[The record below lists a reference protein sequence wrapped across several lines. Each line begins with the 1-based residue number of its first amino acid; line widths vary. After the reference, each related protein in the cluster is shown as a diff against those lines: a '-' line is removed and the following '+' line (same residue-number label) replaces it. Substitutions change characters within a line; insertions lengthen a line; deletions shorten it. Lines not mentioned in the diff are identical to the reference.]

1 MGCSGAVASRRADQ
15 QQPSRQG
22 AGRRRSLAAAA
33 HVVGADLRARAAWV
47 LLLAAVVAVVVGLSV
62 AGMVGARRT
71 ATVLDRFV
79 DETRTGDVVVAAL
92 APDVA
97 RDPAAG
103 EALSGALAGV
113 EGVEAVGVQAGFPVE
128 VGVDDY
134 FMVWSSVDDTALRAI
149 DRPLVV
155 DGRLPAADDPDE
167 IAINEQAAE
176 VLDLRLGD
184 TVEGPTLTPEGAA
197 AAFTGEFEGFIG
209 DPLGLEVVGIVRQGP
224 DLSGRSTISGIAAV
238 ASPAFARVH
247 GANAGSYLTQVHIR
261 TDDPSPALL
270 RRLTA
275 VAREE
280 VGPFE
285 LRVETV
291 DTLWRLDA
299 AETYRT
305 LAGLVAVFT
314 LTLGIAAV
322 IVVAQALNRDRFVA
336 GRHDSV
342 LSGIGMTRRGRSVVA
357 AAPGLLA
364 LAAGGLVGLGAGM
377 VASAAFP
384 LGRAGDAEVAPGM
397 RPDPAVALAAAAVVV
412 GGLALWLLVATWRST
427 RAGAE
432 RPARPSLVAE
442 RLARAGARPPLSVG
456 VRMAFERGAGRVSLP
471 VRSVVVGTAVA
482 VAAATAVLVVARS
495 ADAVAA
501 EPDRYGWVWST
512 VPDDLSGD
520 DPEANAE
527 RAAGL
532 DGVDSVA
539 GLFFSTVLVDDE
551 QRPAAA
557 LEVLSGD
564 LAFGVVEGRLPA
576 TEAEAALSPSMAG
589 DLDVG
594 VGDQFEAAGAQG
606 GPPQQLTVVGL
617 VLPPPVDDVPRGVVL
632 TPDGLTATA
641 QSEPAVYVA
650 IDYDDRADVAAV
662 ESSLEE
668 LGYRFTPSTRP
679 AAPSRVEQLRSV
691 QPLLERLVLLLG
703 VLGAIG
709 LLHFLGLSVRRRAH
723 DLAVLKALGF
733 VHGQVRR
740 AVVAQ
745 AVAVTLVGVA
755 VGIPA
760 GFVLGRLLWLGSV
773 AALDILDD
781 PASPV
786 GAALGG
792 GVLVVMAAGLLAVG
806 PGIVAARR
814 RASGVLRSE

>member
-1 MGCSGAVASRRADQ
+1 MAARRADR
-15 QQPSRQG
+15 QQPPPG
-22 AGRRRSLAAAA
+22 GVGRRRSLAAAA
-33 HVVGADLRARAAWV
+33 HVVAADLRARAAWV
-47 LLLAAVVAVVVGLSV
+47 LLLAVVVAVVVGLSV

-79 DETRTGDVVVAAL
+79 DETRTGDIVVAAL

-103 EALSGALAGV
+103 EALSSALSGV

-134 FMVWSSVDDTALRAI
+134 FMVWSSVDDTALRSI
-149 DRPLVV
+149 DRPLLV

-167 IAINEQAAE
+167 IAVNEQAAE
-176 VLDLRLGD
+176 VLDLCLGD

-209 DPLGLEVVGIVRQGP
+209 DPLQLEVVGVVRQGP

-247 GANAGSYLTQVHIR
+247 GANAGSYLTQVHVR

-291 DTLWRLDA
+291 DTLWRRDA

-314 LTLGIAAV
+314 LTLGVAAV

-336 GRHDSV
+336 GRHDGV
-342 LSGIGMTRRGRSVVA
+342 LSGIGMTRRGRATVA

-384 LGRAGDAEVAPGM
+384 LGRAADAEVAPGV

-412 GGLALWLLVATWRST
+412 GGLALWLLVAAWRAT
-427 RAGAE
+427 RAGGE
-432 RPARPSLVAE
+432 RPPRPSAVAE
-442 RLARAGARPPLSVG
+442 RLARAGARPPLAVG

-482 VAAATAVLVVARS
+482 VAAATAVLVVVRS

-512 VPDDLSGD
+512 VPDNLSD
-520 DPEANAE
+520 DPEGAAE
-527 RAAGL
+527 QASAL

-539 GLFFSTVLVDDE
+539 ALFFSTVLVDDE

-557 LEVLSGD
+557 LEVLNGD
-564 LAFGVVEGRLPA
+564 LAFGIVEGRLPV
-576 TEAEAALSPSMAG
+576 TETEAALSPSMAG

-594 VGDQFEAAGAQG
+594 VGDRFEAAGAQG
-606 GPPQQLTVVGL
+606 GPSQQLTVVGL
-617 VLPPPVDDVPRGVVL
+617 VVPPPVDDVPRGVVL

-650 IDYDDRADVAAV
+650 IDYDPAADVTAV

-668 LGYRFTPSTRP
+668 LGYRFTPSARP
-679 AAPSRVEQLRSV
+679 SAPSRVEQLRTV
-691 QPLLERLVLLLG
+691 QPVLERLVLLLA

-740 AVVAQ
+740 AVVVQ
-745 AVAVTLVGVA
+745 AVAVTLAGVA

-773 AALDILDD
+773 ASLDLLDD

-786 GAALGG
+786 VAALAG
-792 GVLVVMAAGLLAVG
+792 GVLVVVAAGLLALG
-806 PGIVAARR
+806 PGVLAARGR
-814 RASGVLRSE
+814 TSVLRAE

>member
-1 MGCSGAVASRRADQ
+1 MTARRADQ
-15 QQPSRQG
+15 PRPSRQG

-33 HVVGADLRARAAWV
+33 HVVAADLRARTAWV

-97 RDPAAG
+97 SDPAAG
-103 EALSGALAGV
+103 EALSAALAGV

-134 FMVWSSVDDTALRAI
+134 FMVWSSVDDTALRTI

-167 IAINEQAAE
+167 IAVNEQAAQ
-176 VLDLRLGD
+176 VLDLQLGD
-184 TVEGPTLTPEGAA
+184 TVQGPTLTPDGAA
-197 AAFTGEFEGFIG
+197 AAFTGESFEGFVG
-209 DPLGLEVVGIVRQGP
+209 DLLRLEVVGVVRQGP
-224 DLSGRSTISGIAAV
+224 DLSGRSNVSGIGAV
-238 ASPAFARVH
+238 ASPAFARAH
-247 GANAGSYLTQVHIR
+247 GETAGSYLTEVHLR
-261 TDDPSPALL
+261 TGDPSPVLL

-291 DTLWRLDA
+291 DTLWRQDA

-314 LTLGIAAV
+314 VTLGAAAV

-384 LGRAGDAEVAPGM
+384 LGRAGDAEVAPGV

-412 GGLALWLLVATWRST
+412 GGLALWLLVATWRAT

-432 RPARPSLVAE
+432 RPTRPSVIAE
-442 RLARAGARPPLSVG
+442 RLARAGARPPVAVG

-501 EPDRYGWVWST
+501 EPARYGWVWST
-512 VPDDLSGD
+512 VPDNLSD
-520 DPEANAE
+520 DAEAAAE
-527 RAAGL
+527 QAAGL

-589 DLDVG
+589 DLDLG

-606 GPPQQLTVVGL
+606 GPSQQLTVVGL
-617 VLPPPVDDVPRGVVL
+617 VVPPPVDDVPRGVVL

-786 GAALGG
+786 GTALGV

>member
-1 MGCSGAVASRRADQ
+1 MAARRAEQ
-15 QQPSRQG
+15 AQLPRAG
-22 AGRRRSLAAAA
+22 GRRRRSVAAAA

-47 LLLAAVVAVVVGLSV
+47 LLLGAVVAVVVGLSV

-103 EALSGALAGV
+103 EALSSALAGV
-113 EGVEAVGVQAGFPVE
+113 EGVDEVGVQAGFPVE

-149 DRPLVV
+149 DRPLVL
-155 DGRLPAADDPDE
+155 DGRLPAGDDPDE
-167 IAINEQAAE
+167 IAVNEQAAE
-176 VLDLRLGD
+176 VLGLRAGD

-197 AAFTGEFEGFIG
+197 AAFTGESFEGFVG
-209 DPLGLEVVGIVRQGP
+209 EPLELEVVGVVRQGP

-247 GANAGSYLTQVHIR
+247 GETAGSYLTQVHVR
-261 TDDPSPALL
+261 TDDPTPALL

-275 VAREE
+275 TARDE

-291 DTLWRLDA
+291 DTLWRRDA
-299 AETYRT
+299 SETFRT

-314 LTLGIAAV
+314 LTLGAAAV

-342 LSGIGMTRRGRSVVA
+342 LSGIGMTRRERAMVA

-364 LAAGGLVGLGAGM
+364 LAAGGLFGLGVGM

-384 LGRAGDAEVAPGM
+384 LGRAADAEVAPGV
-397 RPDPAVALAAAAVVV
+397 RPDPAVAVAVAVVVV
-412 GGLALWLLVATWRST
+412 GGLALWLLLAAWRST

-432 RPARPSLVAE
+432 RPARPSVVAE
-442 RLARAGARPPLSVG
+442 RLARAGARPPVAVG
-456 VRMAFERGAGRVSLP
+456 VRMAFERGSGRVSLP

-482 VAAATAVLVVARS
+482 VAAATAVLVVART

-512 VPDDLSGD
+512 VPDNLSD
-520 DPEANAE
+520 DPEAAAE
-527 RAAGL
+527 QAAGL

-557 LEVLSGD
+557 LEVLAGD
-564 LAFGVVEGRLPA
+564 LAFGIVEGRLPA
-576 TEAEAALSPSMAG
+576 TETEAALSPSMAG

-594 VGDQFEAAGAQG
+594 VGDRFEAEGAQG
-606 GPPQQLTVVGL
+606 GPAQQLTVVGL
-617 VLPPPVDDVPRGVVL
+617 VVPPPVDDVPRGVVL
-632 TPDGLTATA
+632 TPDGLAATA
-641 QSEPAVYVA
+641 QSEPAVYAA
-650 IDYDDRADVAAV
+650 IDYDDRADVASV
-662 ESSLEE
+662 EASLEE
-668 LGYRFTPSTRP
+668 LGYRFTPSARP
-679 AAPSRVEQLRSV
+679 SAPSRVEQLRTV
-691 QPLLERLVLLLG
+691 RPVLERLVLLLAA
-703 VLGAIG
+703 LGAVG

-740 AVVAQ
+740 AVVVQ
-745 AVAVTLVGVA
+745 AVAVAFAGVA
-755 VGIPA
+755 VGIPV

-786 GAALGG
+786 LAALAGGAA
-792 GVLVVMAAGLLAVG
+792 VVIAAGALALG
-806 PGIVAARR
+806 PGIMASRR
-814 RASGVLRSE
+814 RASAVLRSE

>member
-1 MGCSGAVASRRADQ
+1 M
-15 QQPSRQG
+15 
-22 AGRRRSLAAAA
+22 AAAS

-47 LLLAAVVAVVVGLSV
+47 VLLAAVVAVVVGLSV
-62 AGMVGARRT
+62 AGTVGARRT

-103 EALSGALAGV
+103 EALSAALAEV

-134 FMVWSSVDDTALRAI
+134 FMVWSSVDDSALRAI

-155 DGRLPAADDPDE
+155 EGRLPAADDPDE
-167 IAINEQAAE
+167 IAVNEQAAR
-176 VLDLRLGD
+176 VLDLRLGE

-197 AAFTGEFEGFIG
+197 AAFTGDSFEGFVG
-209 DPLGLEVVGIVRQGP
+209 EPVRLEVVGVVRQGP
-224 DLSGRSTISGIAAV
+224 DLSGRSTISGIGAV

-247 GANAGSYLTQVHIR
+247 GANAGSYLTQVHVR
-261 TDDPSPALL
+261 TDAPTPALV

-275 VAREE
+275 AARAE

-291 DTLWRLDA
+291 DTLWRRDA

-314 LTLGIAAV
+314 LTLGAAAV

-336 GRHDSV
+336 GRHDMV
-342 LSGIGMTRRGRSVVA
+342 LSGIGMTRRGRAAVA

-364 LAAGGLVGLGAGM
+364 LGTGGLVGLGAGM

-384 LGRAGDAEVAPGM
+384 LGRAADAEVAPGV
-397 RPDPAVALAAAAVVV
+397 RPDPVVALAAATVVV

-427 RAGAE
+427 RRGAE
-432 RPARPSLVAE
+432 RPVRPSAVAE

-456 VRMAFERGAGRVSLP
+456 LRMAFERGAGRVSLP

-501 EPDRYGWVWST
+501 EPARYGWVWST
-512 VPDDLSGD
+512 VPDNLSD
-520 DPEANAE
+520 DPEAAAE
-527 RAAGL
+527 QASTL

-557 LEVLSGD
+557 LEVLTGD
-564 LAFGVVEGRLPA
+564 LAFGVVEGRLPV
-576 TEAEAALSPSMAG
+576 TETEAALSPSTAD

-594 VGDQFEAAGAQG
+594 VGDRFEAAGAQG
-606 GPPQQLTVVGL
+606 GPAQPLTVVGL
-617 VLPPPVDDVPRGVVL
+617 VVPPPVDDVPRGVVL
-632 TPDGLTATA
+632 TPDGLAATA

-650 IDYDDRADVAAV
+650 IGYDDQADVAAV
-662 ESSLEE
+662 EGSLEE

-679 AAPSRVEQLRSV
+679 SPPSRVEQLRTV
-691 QPLLERLVLLLG
+691 QPVLERLVLLLA

-723 DLAVLKALGF
+723 DLAVLKAIGF

-745 AVAVTLVGVA
+745 AVAVTLAGV
-755 VGIPA
+755 VIGIPL

-786 GAALGG
+786 APALAGGA
-792 GVLVVMAAGLLAVG
+792 VVVVAAGLLAVG
-806 PGIVAARR
+806 PGLVAARR
-814 RASGVLRSE
+814 RASAVLRSE

>member
-1 MGCSGAVASRRADQ
+1 MTARRAELA
-15 QQPSRQG
+15 QG
-22 AGRRRSLAAAA
+22 ARVGRSRRRSVAAAS
-33 HVVGADLRARAAWV
+33 HVVAADLRARAAWV
-47 LLLAAVVAVVVGLSV
+47 LLLAAVVAVVVGLTV
-62 AGMVGARRT
+62 AGGVGARRT

-79 DETRTGDVVVAAL
+79 DETHTGDVVVAAL

-103 EALSGALAGV
+103 VALSEALAGV
-113 EGVEAVGVQAGFPVE
+113 EGVEEVGVQAGFPVE

-134 FMVWSSVDDTALRAI
+134 FMVWSSVDDTVLRAI

-167 IAINEQAAE
+167 IAVNERAAE
-176 VLDLRLGD
+176 VLDLGLGD

-197 AAFTGEFEGFIG
+197 AAFTGEFEGFVG
-209 DPLGLEVVGIVRQGP
+209 EPLQLEVVGVVRQGP

-238 ASPAFARVH
+238 AGPAFARVH
-247 GANAGSYLTQVHIR
+247 GATAGSYLTQVHVR
-261 TDDPSPALL
+261 TEDPSPALL

-275 VAREE
+275 AAREE

-291 DTLWRLDA
+291 DTLWRRDA

-314 LTLGIAAV
+314 LTLGAAAV

-336 GRHDSV
+336 GRHDAV
-342 LSGIGMTRRGRSVVA
+342 LSGIGMTRRDRATVA

-364 LAAGGLVGLGAGM
+364 LGAGGLVGLGLGM
-377 VASAAFP
+377 VGSVAFP
-384 LGRAGDAEVAPGM
+384 LGRAADAEVAPGI

-427 RAGAE
+427 RPGGE

-501 EPDRYGWVWST
+501 EPGRYGWVWST
-512 VPDDLSGD
+512 VPDNLSD
-520 DPEANAE
+520 DPEAAAE
-527 RAAGL
+527 QASAL
-532 DGVDSVA
+532 DGIDSVA

-557 LEVLSGD
+557 LEVLTGD
-564 LAFGVVEGRLPA
+564 VALGVVEGRLPV
-576 TEAEAALSPSMAG
+576 TETEAALSPSMAD

-594 VGDQFEAAGAQG
+594 VGDRFEAAGAQG
-606 GPPQQLTVVGL
+606 GPARPLTVVGL
-617 VLPPPVDDVPRGVVL
+617 VVPPPVDDVPRGVVL
-632 TPDGLTATA
+632 TPEGLAATA

-650 IDYDDRADVAAV
+650 MDYADDAEVASV
-662 ESSLEE
+662 EAELEA

-679 AAPSRVEQLRSV
+679 SAPSRVEQLRTV
-691 QPLLERLVLLLG
+691 QPVLERLVLLLA
-703 VLGAIG
+703 VLGAVG

-745 AVAVTLVGVA
+745 AVAVTLAGVA

-773 AALDILDD
+773 ATLDILDD

-786 GAALGG
+786 LPALAGGA
-792 GVLVVMAAGLLAVG
+792 VVVAAAGLLAVG
-806 PGIVAARR
+806 PGTVAARR
-814 RASGVLRSE
+814 RASAVLRSE

>member
-1 MGCSGAVASRRADQ
+1 MAARRAEQLRLPAAD
-15 QQPSRQG
+15 

-33 HVVGADLRARAAWV
+33 HVIAADLRARAAWV
-47 LLLAAVVAVVVGLSV
+47 LLLAAVVAVVVGLTV
-62 AGMVGARRT
+62 AGAVGARRT

-79 DETRTGDVVVAAL
+79 DETHTGDVVVAAL

-103 EALSGALAGV
+103 VALSEALAGV
-113 EGVEAVGVQAGFPVE
+113 EGVEEVGVQAGFPVE

-134 FMVWSSVDDTALRAI
+134 FMVWSSVDDTVLRAI

-167 IAINEQAAE
+167 IAVNERAVE
-176 VLDLRLGD
+176 VLDLGLGD

-197 AAFTGEFEGFIG
+197 AAFTGEFEGFVG
-209 DPLGLEVVGIVRQGP
+209 EPLQLEVVGVVRQGP
-224 DLSGRSTISGIAAV
+224 DLSGRSTISGIGAV
-238 ASPAFARVH
+238 AGPAFARVH
-247 GANAGSYLTQVHIR
+247 GATAGSYLTQVHVR
-261 TDDPSPALL
+261 TEDPSPALL

-275 VAREE
+275 AAREE

-291 DTLWRLDA
+291 DTLWRRDA

-314 LTLGIAAV
+314 LTLGAAAV

-336 GRHDSV
+336 GRHDAV
-342 LSGIGMTRRGRSVVA
+342 LSGIGMTRRDRATVA

-364 LAAGGLVGLGAGM
+364 LGAGGLVGLGVGMAGS
-377 VASAAFP
+377 VAFP
-384 LGRAGDAEVAPGM
+384 LGRAADAEVAPGV

-412 GGLALWLLVATWRST
+412 GGLSLWLLVATWRST
-427 RAGAE
+427 RPGGE

-495 ADAVAA
+495 ADAVVA
-501 EPDRYGWVWST
+501 EPGRYGWVWST
-512 VPDDLSGD
+512 IPDNLSD
-520 DPEANAE
+520 DPEA
-527 RAAGL
+527 AAAQASAL
-532 DGVDSVA
+532 DGIDSVA

-576 TEAEAALSPSMAG
+576 SDSEAALSPSMAD
-589 DLDVG
+589 DLGVE

-606 GPPQQLTVVGL
+606 GPAQQLTVVGL
-617 VLPPPVDDVPRGVVL
+617 VVPPPVDDVPRGVVL
-632 TPDGLTATA
+632 TPDGLAATA

-650 IDYDDRADVAAV
+650 LDYADDADVPSV
-662 ESSLEE
+662 EAELEA

-679 AAPSRVEQLRSV
+679 SAPSRVEQLRTV
-691 QPLLERLVLLLG
+691 QPVLERLVLLLA
-703 VLGAIG
+703 VLGAVG

-723 DLAVLKALGF
+723 DLAVLEALGF
-733 VHGQVRR
+733 VRGQVRR

-745 AVAVTLVGVA
+745 AVAVTLAGVA

-773 AALDILDD
+773 AALDLLDD

-786 GAALGG
+786 LPALAGGA
-792 GVLVVMAAGLLAVG
+792 VVVAAAGLLAVG
-806 PGIVAARR
+806 PGVVAARR
-814 RASGVLRSE
+814 RASAVLRSE

>member
-1 MGCSGAVASRRADQ
+1 M
-15 QQPSRQG
+15 
-22 AGRRRSLAAAA
+22 AAAA
-33 HVVGADLRARAAWV
+33 HVVVADLRARAAWI
-47 LLLAAVVAVVVGLSV
+47 LLLAAVVAVVVGLTV
-62 AGMVGARRT
+62 AGTVGARRT

-103 EALSGALAGV
+103 AALSSALAGV
-113 EGVEAVGVQAGFPVE
+113 DGVEAAGVQAGFPVE

-155 DGRLPAADDPDE
+155 DGRLPSADDPDE
-167 IAINEQAAE
+167 IAVNEQAAE

-184 TVEGPTLTPEGAA
+184 TVEGPTLTPDGAA
-197 AAFTGEFEGFIG
+197 AAFTGEFEGFVG
-209 DPLGLEVVGIVRQGP
+209 EPLELEIVGVVRQGP

-247 GANAGSYLTQVHIR
+247 GETAGSYLTQVHVR
-261 TDDPSPALL
+261 TDDPTPALL

-275 VAREE
+275 VARDE

-291 DTLWRLDA
+291 DTLWRRDA

-314 LTLGIAAV
+314 LTLGAAAV

-342 LSGIGMTRRGRSVVA
+342 LSGIGMTRRGRAMVA
-357 AAPGLLA
+357 ASPGLLA
-364 LAAGGLVGLGAGM
+364 LGVGGLVGLGAGM

-384 LGRAGDAEVAPGM
+384 LGRAGDAEVAPGV

-412 GGLALWLLVATWRST
+412 GGLTLWLLVATWRST

-501 EPDRYGWVWST
+501 EPERFGWVWST
-512 VPDDLSGD
+512 VPDNLSD
-520 DPEANAE
+520 DAEAAAE
-527 RAAGL
+527 QASAL

-539 GLFFSTVLVDDE
+539 ALFFSTVLVDDE

-557 LEVLSGD
+557 LEVLTGD
-564 LAFGVVEGRLPA
+564 LAFGVVEGRLPV
-576 TEAEAALSPSMAG
+576 TETEAALSPSMAG

-594 VGDQFEAAGAQG
+594 VGDRFEAAGAQG
-606 GPPQQLTVVGL
+606 GPAQQLTVVGL
-617 VLPPPVDDVPRGVVL
+617 VVPPPVDDVPRGVVL
-632 TPDGLTATA
+632 TPDGLAATA

-650 IDYDDRADVAAV
+650 MDYDDAAEVASV
-662 ESSLEE
+662 EASLEE

-679 AAPSRVEQLRSV
+679 SAPSRVEQLRTV
-691 QPLLERLVLLLG
+691 QPVLERLVLLLA
-703 VLGAIG
+703 VLGAVG

-740 AVVAQ
+740 AVVVQ
-745 AVAVTLVGVA
+745 AVAVTLAGVA

-773 AALDILDD
+773 ATLDILDD

-786 GAALGG
+786 GTALVG
-792 GVLVVMAAGLLAVG
+792 GVLVVVAAGLLAVI

-814 RASGVLRSE
+814 RASTVLRSE